1 MKTLA
6 AILFTFFSLTCFSQ
20 DTEVRSEELNKLVWN
35 KINERLVTLGKKPIQ
50 AYDQSEMKDFGIR
63 VCERLVPEG
72 APFYHSNNDSI
83 SKYSGGEC
91 IYTYTLNSTGDN
103 RYIGY
108 LKSGELDQIAQNIV
122 DGWVGSDSHRRAIS
136 QDWYD
141 STTVSVII
149 IYNEKRGYFKMAAS
163 WHEKDSIWGSVN

>member
-1 MKTLA
+1 MKTLLT
-6 AILFTFFSLTCFSQ
+6 ILLTIFSINCFSQ
-20 DTEVRSEELNKLVWN
+20 DIEVRSEELNTLVWN

-50 AYDQSEMKDFGIR
+50 VYNQGEMKDFGIR
-63 VCERLVPEG
+63 VCERLVPKE

-91 IYTYTLNSTGDN
+91 IYTYTLSSTSDN

-108 LKSGELDQIAQNIV
+108 LKNGDLDRIAKNIV
-122 DGWVGSDSHRRAIS
+122 DGWVSSDSHRRAIS
-136 QDWYD
+136 RDEYD

-149 IYNEKRGYFKMAAS
+149 IYNEKQGYFKMAAS
-163 WHEKDSIWGSVN
+163 WHEKDSMWGSVN